1 MDFDQYSAELTSRCR
16 QTPGVLGLILVGST
30 TAARA
35 SARDRWSD
43 HDFFVLFADGT
54 EQALRREL
62 PFLPF
67 RDQVV
72 TVAREGEIGVS
83 VLYADGHVFEFGAAT
98 VAELGPFRL
107 GQYEIA
113 YDTGPVAGL
122 AAAAARRGAQRATI
136 DAAHE
141 VSLAF
146 IKLLIGVGRTR
157 RGELINGGSFVRTYA
172 VGHLAN
178 AVLARLPYEVAP
190 ARDGLDPVR
199 RFEEAYPSISR
210 PLGEALDRPAEE
222 AARLLYDLAR
232 AALEPGWD
240 EFPTLAADTVAQQ
253 LGWS

>member
-1 MDFDQYSAELTSRCR
+1 MDFDEYTAELTSRCR

-30 TAARA
+30 TASRA

-43 HDFFVLFADGT
+43 HDFFVVFADGS
-54 EQALRREL
+54 EQALRRGL

-72 TVAREGEIGVS
+72 TVAREGEIGAS

-98 VAELGPFRL
+98 VAELGTFRL
-107 GQYEIA
+107 GQHEIA
-113 YDTGPVAGL
+113 YDSGPIAAL
-122 AAAAARRGAQRATI
+122 AAAAELRGAERAKI
-136 DAAHE
+136 DAADE
-141 VSLAF
+141 AALAF
-146 IKLLIGVGRTR
+146 VKLLIGVGRTR
-157 RGELINGGSFVRTYA
+157 RGELINGGSFVRTYV

-199 RFEEAYPSISR
+199 RFEEAYPSISQ
-210 PLGEALDRPAEE
+210 PLGEALDRPVEQ

-240 EFPTLAADTVAQQ
+240 GFPTRAADTVAQQ